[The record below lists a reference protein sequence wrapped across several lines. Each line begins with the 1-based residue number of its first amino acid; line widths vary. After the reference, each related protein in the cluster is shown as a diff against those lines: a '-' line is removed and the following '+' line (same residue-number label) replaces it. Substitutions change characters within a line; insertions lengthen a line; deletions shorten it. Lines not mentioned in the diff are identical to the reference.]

1 MGDSNTLGSTTKVLI
16 HIPSKLWLSKLSLE
30 YPECEFSV
38 LSAIPVSLDIT
49 VGNTLIKISCAKAQD
64 IFRKIS
70 EHPSINSVSIIEEVA
85 NGLVINVFTKDESI
99 LDSIVKSH
107 VVINFPVNIKN
118 GIAEFVLSGLRTS
131 INSFF
136 EILESKGVKYEIKI
150 LGKYV
155 QDKTII
161 DLTPRQLEIYYRAQE
176 EGYYDVPRR
185 ITLTELAVK
194 LDLAKSTL
202 SSMLQRVHKKLIG

>member
-1 MGDSNTLGSTTKVLI
+1 
-16 HIPSKLWLSKLSLE
+16 
-30 YPECEFSV
+30 
-38 LSAIPVSLDIT
+38 
-49 VGNTLIKISCAKAQD
+49 
-64 IFRKIS
+64 
-70 EHPSINSVSIIEEVA
+70 
-85 NGLVINVFTKDESI
+85 LVINVFTKDESI